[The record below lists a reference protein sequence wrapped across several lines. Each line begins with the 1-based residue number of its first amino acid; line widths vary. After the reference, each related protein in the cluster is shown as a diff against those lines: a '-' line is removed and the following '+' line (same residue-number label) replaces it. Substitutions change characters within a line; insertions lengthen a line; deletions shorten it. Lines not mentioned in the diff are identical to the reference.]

1 MEPTTYTAVCERA
14 GRWWAIRVP
23 QVEGLT
29 AQAKTLGQAEM
40 MTRQSVARALGVP
53 PEAIQVEVV
62 PEAPSPVAQALQA
75 RHAARQALEAAV
87 QETVAALEALAE
99 AGYQFDDAATMLGL
113 SPTEIA
119 QYSARLGVTRDETSV
134 APPAAASAPGP
145 ATGTGSGT
153 GTGRVTDPDAWDRPV
168 GGFSVP
174 SWVSGPIQM
183 AAK

>member
-1 MEPTTYTAVCERA
+1 METTTYTALCERA
-14 GRWWAIRVP
+14 GRWWRIRVP

-29 AQAKTLGQAEM
+29 AQVKTLGQAEM

-53 PEAIQVEVV
+53 PESIQVEVV

-87 QETVAALEALAE
+87 QETLAALEALAE

-113 SPTEIA
+113 SPAEIT
-119 QYSARLGVTRDETSV
+119 QYSARLGLARNETP
-134 APPAAASAPGP
+134 AAAAASAPGP
-145 ATGTGSGT
+145 AAGTGA
-153 GTGRVTDPDAWDRPV
+153 GTGRAIDPDAWDRPV

-174 SWVSGPIQM
+174 SWVSGPMQM

>member
-1 MEPTTYTAVCERA
+1 MEPTTYTALCERA
-14 GRWWAIRVP
+14 GRWWTIRVP

-29 AQAKTLGQAEM
+29 AQVKNLEQAEM

-53 PEAIQVEVV
+53 PESIRVEVV
-62 PEAPSPVAQALQA
+62 PEAPPPVAQALQA

-87 QETVAALEALAE
+87 QETLAALEGLSE

-113 SPTEIA
+113 SPAEIT
-119 QYSARLGVTRDETSV
+119 QYSARLGLARNET
-134 APPAAASAPGP
+134 PAAPAPGP
-145 ATGTGSGT
+145 AVATSTAT
-153 GTGRVTDPDAWDRPV
+153 GTGRAIDPDAWDRPV

-174 SWVSGPIQM
+174 SWVSGPMQM